1 MRLLWNA
8 LTCSVMTFG
17 DKPDTRRRED
27 HVYAEAEFSARRGRM
42 MNEGRPTVRSRQVAN
57 ELKRL
62 RKAAGLTAGEVG
74 ARLGVSQSKIS
85 RIENG
90 NLGLKLEEVAA
101 MLGLYHVGAERREEL
116 LDLVREAGKAGWVH
130 MHRVGLPEQWQ
141 VLIDWEGKA
150 SALRNYQTMII
161 PGLVQT
167 PDYARAII
175 AGTTE
180 RELGTSEMDTRVAAR
195 LGRQAILSR
204 PLPPEL
210 HLVLHEAALHIP
222 VGEPGVLVAQLRH
235 LIEMAHRPRVT
246 VQVVPFAAGPHPG
259 LESAFVLMDFAA
271 DPPLVH
277 LENRAMS
284 VFLEEPPQIAA
295 YQLAWDRM
303 LAKALPPKR
312 STDLLTRIARE
323 LAAGP

>member
-1 MRLLWNA
+1 
-8 LTCSVMTFG
+8 
-17 DKPDTRRRED
+17 
-27 HVYAEAEFSARRGRM
+27 M

-116 LDLVREAGKAGWVH
+116 LDLVREAGKSGWVH

-150 SALRNYQTMII
+150 TALHDYEPMGV
-161 PGLVQT
+161 PGLLQT
-167 PDYARAII
+167 ADYARAII
-175 AGTTE
+175 SGTAE
-180 RELGTSEMDTRVAAR
+180 RELSPSEMDTKVAAR
-195 LGRQAILSR
+195 LGRQGILSR

-222 VGEPGVLVAQLRH
+222 VGAPGVLAAQVRH
-235 LIEMAHRPRVT
+235 LIEMAQRPRVT
-246 VQVVPFAAGPHPG
+246 VQVVPFGAGPHPG
-259 LESAFVLMDFAA
+259 LEGAFVLMDFAA
-271 DPPLVH
+271 DPALVH

-284 VFLEEPPQIAA
+284 VFLEEPSQIAA
-295 YQLAWDRM
+295 YRMAWERI

-312 STDLLTRIARE
+312 SADLLTRIVRE
-323 LAAGP
+323 LPAGP